1 MFEPPHEADES
12 PSRRTM
18 ASDASPLL
26 PQTTTNST
34 KAPLS
39 LDRMRQLQGHA
50 AEGHSFGALPEAIHC
65 WSSILRELV
74 PHLVGSGVDDI
85 DRAASDGSDVSA
97 SEPVILELWIAPVAH
112 APSSDDAIFAL
123 FPYVLVYSAPEPH
136 THIGT
141 GEHRIASGSDVVR
154 RMGAGVAYNLAL
166 AYQMQALQGSN
177 REAHHA
183 SLRTALSAYK
193 AARDMLL
200 SARQH
205 DAVLAAQG
213 WKDRAHSASPSS
225 SEHVEDDRLL
235 LLAITNNEGQILEAL
250 HERTRVVESL
260 QDLRHG
266 LKGTPSPSGI
276 CGHFTVTDALFGDPD
291 VVQFMHPPAA

>member
-18 ASDASPLL
+18 ASDASPLPL
-26 PQTTTNST
+26 PQTTTS
-34 KAPLS
+34 KALLS
-39 LDRMRQLQGHA
+39 LDRVRQLQGHA
-50 AEGHSFGALPEAIHC
+50 AECHSFGALPEAIHC

-74 PHLVGSGVDDI
+74 PHLVGGGEDTD
-85 DRAASDGSDVSA
+85 DRAASGGTDALRTPDT
-97 SEPVILELWIAPVAH
+97 ILLELWIAPVAH
-112 APSSDDAIFAL
+112 APGADDAIFAL

-136 THIGT
+136 TPIGT
-141 GEHRIASGSDVVR
+141 GEHRVASGSDVVR
-154 RMGAGVAYNLAL
+154 RMGAAVAYNLAL
-166 AYQMQALQGSN
+166 AYQMQALQGSH
-177 REAHHA
+177 RVGHHA

-200 SARQH
+200 SARQR
-205 DAVLAAQG
+205 DSVTAAQG
-213 WKDRAHSASPSS
+213 WKDPARSSSSS
-225 SEHVEDDRLL
+225 SEHEEDDRLL

-266 LKGTPSPSGI
+266 LKGTLSPAGI

>member
-1 MFEPPHEADES
+1 MPMVEKPHEAS

-18 ASDASPLL
+18 ASDASPLPL
-26 PQTTTNST
+26 PQTTSS
-34 KAPLS
+34 KALLS

-50 AEGHSFGALPEAIHC
+50 AECHCFGALPEAIRC

-74 PHLVGSGVDDI
+74 PHLVGGVEDS
-85 DRAASDGSDVSA
+85 DRAASGASDTLST
-97 SEPVILELWIAPVAH
+97 PDTILLELWIAPVAH
-112 APSSDDAIFAL
+112 APGADDAIFAL
-123 FPYVLVYSAPEPH
+123 FPYVLVYSAPEPD
-136 THIGT
+136 TQSGT
-141 GEHRIASGSDVVR
+141 EEGRIASGSDVVR

-166 AYQMQALQGSN
+166 AYQMQALQGSH

-205 DAVLAAQG
+205 DSVLAAQG
-213 WKDRAHSASPSS
+213 WKEPARSSSWSS
-225 SEHVEDDRLL
+225 SEHAEDDRLL
-235 LLAITNNEGQILEAL
+235 LLAITNNEGQILEVL

-266 LKGTPSPSGI
+266 LKGTVNPAGI

-291 VVQFMHPPAA
+291 VVRFMHPPAA